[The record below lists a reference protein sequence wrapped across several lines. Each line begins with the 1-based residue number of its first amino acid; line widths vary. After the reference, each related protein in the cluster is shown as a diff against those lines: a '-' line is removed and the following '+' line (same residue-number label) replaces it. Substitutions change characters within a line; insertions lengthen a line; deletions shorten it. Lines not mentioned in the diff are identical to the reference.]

1 MPENSKTQEFLLKLA
16 PYIECGKLDGCME
29 EAALQYSAI
38 LYTIDNKGQTVT
50 IEAIKH
56 KDEF

>member
-1 MPENSKTQEFLLKLA
+1 MWAIGILAKSSAFGCFLRNVVYTTLKVR
-16 PYIECGKLDGCME
+16 
-29 EAALQYSAI
+29 
-38 LYTIDNKGQTVT
+38 LYTIDYKEQTVT